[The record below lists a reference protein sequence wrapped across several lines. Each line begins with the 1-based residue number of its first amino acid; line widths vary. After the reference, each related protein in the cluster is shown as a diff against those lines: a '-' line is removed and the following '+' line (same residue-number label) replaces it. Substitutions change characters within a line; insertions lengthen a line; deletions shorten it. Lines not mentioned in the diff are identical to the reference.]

1 MSGDLDEIY
10 NLWEK
15 FAVGE
20 VGMAQITNILT
31 NLSELKTEE
40 LPKDYLS
47 AAVQHLGSLLEN
59 AQGEFQEKEIIETIG
74 ILKRYRNQPE
84 VRIVQYVTCYKGMNF
99 YLVILCKVRRA
110 SKRYKNCFGNHQP
123 GSACHE

>member
-84 VRIVQYVTCYKGMNF
+84 VRIVQYVTCYKGIDF
-99 YLVILCKVRRA
+99 LQCKVQRA
-110 SKRYKNCFGNHQP
+110 SKGYKNCFGNHQP

>member
-1 MSGDLDEIY
+1 MSSDLDEIY

-20 VGMAQITNILT
+20 IGMAKITSILT
-31 NLSELKTEE
+31 NLSDLKSEE

-59 AQGEFQEKEIIETIG
+59 SQGEFQEKEIIETIG
-74 ILKRYRNQPE
+74 ILKRYKNQPE
-84 VRIVQYVTCYKGMNF
+84 VRIVQYVTCYKGIDFTNVM
-99 YLVILCKVRRA
+99 LRSHGTISASVRT
-110 SKRYKNCFGNHQP
+110 
-123 GSACHE
+123 

>member
-84 VRIVQYVTCYKGMNF
+84 VRIVQYVTCYKGIDF
-99 YLVILCKVRRA
+99 YPIQCKVLST